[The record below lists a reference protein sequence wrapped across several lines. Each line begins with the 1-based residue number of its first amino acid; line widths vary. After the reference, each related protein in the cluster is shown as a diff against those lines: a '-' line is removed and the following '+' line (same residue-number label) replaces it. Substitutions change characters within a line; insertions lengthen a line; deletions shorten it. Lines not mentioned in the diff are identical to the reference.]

1 MDPALEEAAVSLGT
15 PPART
20 FRKIAIPLMLPGIM
34 SGAIMSWITSINEL
48 SASILLYV
56 GRTMTMPI
64 RIYLSVLD
72 GYFGPASA
80 MSTILL
86 LVTGLAVFLVNRY
99 SGGKQSVIL

>member
-1 MDPALEEAAVSLGT
+1 
-15 PPART
+15 
-20 FRKIAIPLMLPGIM
+20 MLPGIL
-34 SGAIMSWITSINEL
+34 SGAIMSWVTSINEI

-56 GRTMTMPI
+56 GKTMTMPI

-86 LVTGLAVFLVNRY
+86 CATAICLYVVNRFFGLNKE
-99 SGGKQSVIL
+99 SFVG

>member
-1 MDPALEEAAVSLGT
+1 
-15 PPART
+15 
-20 FRKIAIPLMLPGIM
+20 MLPGIM